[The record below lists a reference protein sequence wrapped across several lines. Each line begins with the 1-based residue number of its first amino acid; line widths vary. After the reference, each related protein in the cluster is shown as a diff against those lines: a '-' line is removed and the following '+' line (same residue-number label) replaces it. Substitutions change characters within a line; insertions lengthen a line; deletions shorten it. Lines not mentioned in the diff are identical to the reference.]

1 MGRVHHSFTPFTSPP
16 PGEAEG
22 GSGGQRWR
30 GIKRSKRLCPPSVS
44 LPPLPLPS
52 IPSSASSLTSLALG
66 SGAGTVI
73 SQSLAMIL
81 AFHVSQDFMSDES
94 MCSAGPCALPR
105 CKDARG
111 QTLRLGELARKRREH
126 KDEQKTLFR
135 RADGSSFNVGDPD
148 ESQTAETKGEK
159 KSLDTQNANPTDAF
173 VRFQS
178 IQNIKCSE
186 FAGLRLLII
195 QI

>member
-22 GSGGQRWR
+22 GGVADNAGAALALKASLSALRVA
-30 GIKRSKRLCPPSVS
+30 PSVS
-44 LPPLPLPS
+44 PS
-52 IPSSASSLTSLALG
+52 SLHPSSASSLTSLALG

-94 MCSAGPCALPR
+94 VCSAGPCAPPR

-126 KDEQKTLFR
+126 KDDQKTLFR
-135 RADGSSFNVGDPD
+135 RG
-148 ESQTAETKGEK
+148 
-159 KSLDTQNANPTDAF
+159 
-173 VRFQS
+173 
-178 IQNIKCSE
+178 
-186 FAGLRLLII
+186 
-195 QI
+195 

>member
-1 MGRVHHSFTPFTSPP
+1 MGRVHHSFTPFTSPHR
-16 PGEAEG
+16 GKRKG
-22 GSGGQRWR
+22 GVADNAGVALALKASLSALRVA
-30 GIKRSKRLCPPSVS
+30 PSAPSS
-44 LPPLPLPS
+44 LH
-52 IPSSASSLTSLALG
+52 PSSASSLTSLALG

-105 CKDARG
+105 CEDARG

-148 ESQTAETKGEK
+148 ESQTAETKGK
-159 KSLDTQNANPTDAF
+159 KIFGHPECQSNRCF